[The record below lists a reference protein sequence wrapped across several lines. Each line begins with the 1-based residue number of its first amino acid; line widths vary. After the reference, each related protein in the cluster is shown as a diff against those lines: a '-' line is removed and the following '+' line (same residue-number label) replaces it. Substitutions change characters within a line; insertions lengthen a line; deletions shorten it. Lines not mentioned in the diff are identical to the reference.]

1 MNIFNYFGQYIRLA
15 TISDVVDILI
25 VAALLYKL
33 IKLIRNTAAA
43 RLLKG
48 IFVILAIMYASEL
61 FSLHVVN
68 FLMLTAMQLGTCA
81 LVVIFQPEL
90 RRILEQFGKTDFR
103 FLRGKKE
110 DGEATQLMVMQIVDA
125 VSSMA
130 WAKTGA
136 LIVFE
141 TGDSLSHIASTGT
154 TINADVAS
162 ELVKNIFFHN
172 APLHD
177 GAVVVANG
185 RLEAAGCILPL
196 TAKFDLSKELGTR
209 HRAAIGVTE
218 TSDCCCVV
226 VSEET
231 GSISFAKGGL
241 LKRHLAP
248 EMLERMLLQEL
259 MPEKHPAGSSFVSWL
274 KGVLGK

>member
-68 FLMLTAMQLGTCA
+68 FIMLNAMQLGTFA

-125 VSSMA
+125 VSKQTPGYPGVCLLFSVIPVRM
-130 WAKTGA
+130 
-136 LIVFE
+136 
-141 TGDSLSHIASTGT
+141 
-154 TINADVAS
+154 
-162 ELVKNIFFHN
+162 
-172 APLHD
+172 
-177 GAVVVANG
+177 
-185 RLEAAGCILPL
+185 RRYRAGNTCP
-196 TAKFDLSKELGTR
+196 FR
-209 HRAAIGVTE
+209 R
-218 TSDCCCVV
+218 
-226 VSEET
+226 
-231 GSISFAKGGL
+231 
-241 LKRHLAP
+241 
-248 EMLERMLLQEL
+248 
-259 MPEKHPAGSSFVSWL
+259 
-274 KGVLGK
+274 